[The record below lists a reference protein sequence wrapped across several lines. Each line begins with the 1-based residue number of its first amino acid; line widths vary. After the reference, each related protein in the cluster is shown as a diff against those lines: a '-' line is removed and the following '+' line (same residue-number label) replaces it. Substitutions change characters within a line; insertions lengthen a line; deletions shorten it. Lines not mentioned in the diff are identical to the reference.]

1 MTSPKDSMPYIL
13 DQAGSSVLET
23 TTILNSII
31 RPHGYNRDIIQDIAV
46 NLFLDNERKNLQD
59 ATNIHLLALKKILLY
74 AIPVIGSPKYG
85 TSGILLTSQ
94 VACTGIQYDIERKQA
109 IQVKLIPGDRCRV
122 IGFAFPN
129 NLVSHLSYSIFPWK
143 YFNTK
148 PLTYQSS
155 PLDISHMEEVD
166 ATATRYGKIYLIKS
180 GHYED
185 VGLFNDINRY
195 ISLKLNEDMNVVLM
209 SVRTNEITPAPWTIG
224 RIQPFG
230 TLPFLKQ
237 LNATLRQEIDP
248 TYSISFYESLNSVGS
263 WRLYDQ
269 IRLLGFSS
277 PEVTQLMVT
286 MAYNKDQKDKALTNI
301 RQRAY
306 NRLLDT
312 RAEKITR
319 EKCPYYFD
327 YTDRRAIFVRFN
339 RFSLDKVPKKDR
351 HVIQILLEKDLAE
364 QSAILHNKCEHI
376 AHLRKYKDNTH
387 ESGAFENVEPYI
399 NYDALDK
406 DQMYPCKLC
415 SYPLMCIHEVDFQEA
430 MQSIHSSNDSRD
442 QEYWVRQKIINQ
454 YKLIGQIRSG
464 SEDTEALFT
473 FYCKYCG
480 QELGKSENIIQAP
493 IAMQDHGSSVYES
506 DPDDQLI
513 YLAVSSAISMYM
525 NGTIVPADRVSV
537 TKLISFQIRPYVKQ
551 LVSKSAPSEQE
562 NRDIVLKYLSWVYT
576 FSSLISINL
585 HKIKSKES
593 ILISAKLTESR
604 ESTPVSGGAHLK
616 DELLMAFKIIQSHS
630 IFKKI
635 GITDTRIKALLID
648 AFKTM
653 NKSFSDDDIQLKLS
667 TKRDRMKLDIKSSP
681 ITYYAQHMYHREH
694 GTYHSDPIAL
704 MGVDMNLLYAK
715 GKDSP
720 EISTHALYSNMYT
733 PVDKKSKSDD
743 AARHIIESYLSIV
756 NTVTLESA
764 NGRYISQINPPPNE
778 FILGYESEATR
789 RLRIKRTNPRRHIP
803 SENGREYEFDLA
815 AYDTAYCHTDGDII
829 RPHRWTITKNG
840 NKLAYTCQHCGMDIA
855 HSSIKNNTLIA
866 DKLHDKMIMEAFF
879 ELYTLVCPIKDAH
892 VFVEGKCAQCDA
904 TTEQLESMSP
914 VYYKKYST
922 LFKQTRKIV
931 TERILDDTASILQ
944 YASPIGDIPNRPAVT
959 NVDVVKLETITT
971 SISKLYNQLDLRSV
985 GMRGGVRSLP
995 TIESYVRTFYSYY
1008 TFAKNASRM
1017 QRGHYDSKFYSL
1029 VQKNIVDTN
1038 KNAATRI
1045 PPLPEYPSSTSAD
1058 GLLLELLQIIFDLMK
1073 ESGAANEI
1081 VRYIVSKIVEHDS
1094 RHGDYNFAKLKSIP
1108 QSHRDLSDDEHIQS
1122 VDEDVDD
1129 EIDMFDGYDISAEDL
1144 EDNVDG
1150 DLD

>member
-1 MTSPKDSMPYIL
+1 M
-13 DQAGSSVLET
+13 E
-23 TTILNSII
+23 
-31 RPHGYNRDIIQDIAV
+31 AV
-46 NLFLDNERKNLQD
+46 D
-59 ATNIHLLALKKILLY
+59 
-74 AIPVIGSPKYG
+74 
-85 TSGILLTSQ
+85 
-94 VACTGIQYDIERKQA
+94 
-109 IQVKLIPGDRCRV
+109 
-122 IGFAFPN
+122 
-129 NLVSHLSYSIFPWK
+129 
-143 YFNTK
+143 TK
-148 PLTYQSS
+148 STP
-155 PLDISHMEEVD
+155 
-166 ATATRYGKIYLIKS
+166 YGKIYLIKS

-185 VGLFNDINRY
+185 VGLYNDINRY
-195 ISLKLNEDMNVVLM
+195 ISLKLNEGMNVALM
-209 SVRTNEITPAPWTIG
+209 SIRTNEVTPAPWTIG
-224 RIQPFG
+224 RMQPFA

-277 PEVTQLMVT
+277 PEVAELMVS
-286 MAYNKDQKDKALTNI
+286 MAYNKDQKDKALANI
-301 RQRAY
+301 RRGAY

-351 HVIQILLEKDLAE
+351 QAIQILVEKDLAE
-364 QSAILHNKCEHI
+364 QSAILHNKCEHL
-376 AHLRKYKDNTH
+376 AHLRKYKDNTR

-399 NYDALDK
+399 DYDSLDK
-406 DQMYPCKLC
+406 DKMYPCKLC
-415 SYPLMCIHEVDFQEA
+415 SYPLMCIHEVDLQEA
-430 MQSIHSSNDSRD
+430 IQAIHLSNDSKD

-464 SEDTEALFT
+464 NEDTEALFT
-473 FYCKYCG
+473 FSCKHCG

-493 IAMQDHGSSVYES
+493 VATHDHGGSES
-506 DPDDQLI
+506 DPDDQVI

-525 NGTIVPADRVSV
+525 NSAIVPADKVSM
-537 TKLISFQIRPYVKQ
+537 TKLISSQIRPYVKQ
-551 LVSKSAPSEQE
+551 LVSKSTPSEQE
-562 NRDIVLKYLSWVYT
+562 SRDTVLKYLSWVYT

-593 ILISAKLTESR
+593 ILISAKLTEAR
-604 ESTPVSGGAHLK
+604 ESAPVSGGAQLK

-653 NKSFSDDDIQLKLS
+653 NKTFSDNDIQLKLS
-667 TKRDRMKLDIKSSP
+667 TKRDRMDLDIKSSP
-681 ITYYAQHMYHREH
+681 ITYYAQHMYRREH
-694 GTYHSDPIAL
+694 GQYHGDSIAL

-720 EISTHALYSNMYT
+720 KISTHALYANMYT

-743 AARHIIESYLSIV
+743 VARHIIESYLSVV
-756 NTVTLESA
+756 NTVTLEPT
-764 NGRYISQINPPPNE
+764 NGAYLSQITPISNE
-778 FILGYESEATR
+778 FILGYESAVTR
-789 RLRIKRTNPRRHIP
+789 RLRIKRTNPKRHIP

-815 AYDTAYCHTDGDII
+815 AYDTAYCHIDGGVI
-829 RPHRWTITKNG
+829 RSHRWSITKKG
-840 NKLAYTCQHCGMDIA
+840 NKLTYTCRHCGMDIA
-855 HSSIKNNTLIA
+855 NSSVKRNTLIA
-866 DKLHDKMIMEAFF
+866 DRLHDKMIMEAFF
-879 ELYTLVCPIKDAH
+879 ELYALVCPIKDAH
-892 VFVEGKCAQCDA
+892 VFVDGKCAQCNA

-914 VYYKKYST
+914 DYYKKYST

-944 YASPIGDIPNRPAVT
+944 YASPVGEIPNRPVVA
-959 NVDVVKLETITT
+959 NVDLVKLETIAT
-971 SISKLYNQLDLRSV
+971 SISKLYTQLDLRSIGV
-985 GMRGGVRSLP
+985 RGGVRSLP

-1017 QRGHYDSKFYSL
+1017 QRGHYDSEFYKL
-1029 VQKNIVDTN
+1029 VQKNILDTD
-1038 KNAATRI
+1038 KNVASRI
-1045 PPLPEYPSSTSAD
+1045 PPLPKYPSSTNAD

-1081 VRYIVSKIVEHDS
+1081 VRYVVRKIVEHDL
-1094 RHGDYNFAKLKSIP
+1094 RHGDYNFAKLKSMP
-1108 QSHRDLSDDEHIQS
+1108 HSSRDLPDDEHIQS
-1122 VDEDVDD
+1122 VDEDADD